1 MDGGGPGGLGM
12 PRFGSMNP
20 FGMRESDPEME
31 KLIKT
36 DFNLER
42 ESRELASQYQQ
53 ASKSD
58 RDDVK
63 KKLAEVVTKQ
73 FEARQQ
79 RRELELKRLEDEI
92 KKIRERIDKGNTD
105 KKQIVDRR
113 VNQLLGQDDD
123 SF

>member
-1 MDGGGPGGLGM
+1 MN

-20 FGMRESDPEME
+20 FGMRQNDPEME
-31 KLIKT
+31 KLMQA
-36 DFNLER
+36 DFKLDR
-42 ESRELASQYQQ
+42 ESHELASQYQQ
-53 ASKSD
+53 ASKAD
-58 RDDVK
+58 RDGIK
-63 KKLAEVVTKQ
+63 KKLDEVVAKQ

-92 KKIRERIDKGNTD
+92 KKIRDRIDKGNSD

>member
-1 MDGGGPGGLGM
+1 MGRPGA
-12 PRFGSMNP
+12 MNP
-20 FGMRESDPEME
+20 FGMRQNDPEME
-31 KLIKT
+31 KLIQN
-36 DFNLER
+36 DFSLDR
-42 ESRELASQYQQ
+42 ESRELAAQFQQ

-58 RDDVK
+58 REDIK
-63 KKLAEVVTKQ
+63 KKLADVVAKQ

-79 RRELELKRLEDEI
+79 RRELELKRLEEEI
-92 KKIRERIDKGNTD
+92 KRIRERIDKGNSD